1 MSRAIDEVHAIVLAV
16 LAGLL
21 LPELLWPDAPLFR
34 DLLTPEVMHPA
45 TAVVKLML
53 QISAAHAAFACA
65 SRFAANDRTR
75 RSWRWLGVG
84 MSLMAGGQ
92 LVLAWWQ
99 LVLQSPAPFPSIAD
113 ALFVPAT
120 LVLAAGLGDF
130 ASAHARSGLDVGGRS
145 LAWRTAGITTVLLV
159 LVLFA
164 PLHAVLDTPAPT
176 LTRTVAV
183 TYPLL
188 DLLLLVPTIVVLR
201 QTAHLRGG
209 KLWRGWVAVLAGVL
223 ALAIG
228 DLAFAY
234 FSTLGLVALDPLLD
248 FAFASGYLLVGWG
261 ARIHR
266 DALA

>member
-1 MSRAIDEVHAIVLAV
+1 MSRFADELHAIVLAL

-34 DLLTPEVMHPA
+34 SVLTADVMHPA
-45 TAVVKLML
+45 TAILKLAL
-53 QISAAHAAFACA
+53 QLSAAYAAFACA
-65 SRFAANDRTR
+65 GRFAAKDRTR

-84 MSLMAGGQ
+84 MLLMAGGQ

-99 LVLQSPAPFPSIAD
+99 LARQSAAPFPSLAD

-120 LVLAAGLGDF
+120 IVLATGLADF
-130 ASAHARSGLDVGGRS
+130 ASAHARSGFSVGGRA
-145 LAWRTAGITTVLLV
+145 LAWRTAGIATVLLV
-159 LVLFA
+159 LILLA
-164 PLHAVLDTPAPT
+164 PVHAVLDTSAPP
-176 LTRTVAV
+176 LTRTIAVA
-183 TYPLL
+183 YPLL

-209 KLWRGWVAVLAGVL
+209 KLWRAWLTVLAGVI
-223 ALAIG
+223 ALAVG

-266 DALA
+266 AALA